1 MHAKPDLRV
10 LLKWMITGSGSVI
23 AGVIQLG
30 FMANPF
36 QTPAT
41 VSQSPETRSPFVF
54 EWVAW
59 MLPIFFAGVVIGVT
73 EFLRSSSISV
83 SAMNYGLYHEVNEIH
98 RQAYDSAI
106 VAILFSPLLF
116 LISALIQMVL
126 AGRSI
131 SRRLSFVAI
140 TALLWFAAYGVFWL
154 FEIPIYDY
162 MVD

>member
-1 MHAKPDLRV
+1 
-10 LLKWMITGSGSVI
+10 
-23 AGVIQLG
+23 
-30 FMANPF
+30 
-36 QTPAT
+36 
-41 VSQSPETRSPFVF
+41 
-54 EWVAW
+54 
-59 MLPIFFAGVVIGVT
+59 
-73 EFLRSSSISV
+73 
-83 SAMNYGLYHEVNEIH
+83 MNYGLYHEVNEMH

-140 TALLWFAAYGVFWL
+140 TALLWFAANGVFWL